1 MGRRGA
7 LGATLAVLVIV
18 AVVIAVR
25 ALDRGPAE
33 APAPAA
39 GTSSLLALTWGP
51 SLCTVTPDISGCRS
65 GSVGRR
71 GPVFMLHG
79 LWPQPSSEQY
89 CDVPPRSRGSR
100 PLPALPDDLRSELQA
115 RMSDASVMAPHEWYA
130 HGTCSG
136 VSAPDYFRIAADL
149 AGQAGAVLDP
159 LFAGARGRQIAARAV
174 REAVTARFGPDAGRR
189 VALTC
194 RDSGRGGAVVYE
206 VRLSLPTV
214 AELRARPAP
223 VPLGDALAGG
233 PAIPPGCGRG
243 AVP

>member
-7 LGATLAVLVIV
+7 LAATVAVLVVV

-25 ALDRGPAE
+25 ALDRRPADP
-33 APAPAA
+33 PAPAA

-65 GSVGRR
+65 GNVGRR
-71 GPVFMLHG
+71 GPVFVLHG

-89 CDVPPRSRGSR
+89 CDVPRRSRG
-100 PLPALPDDLRSELQA
+100 PLPALPEDLRSELQT

-159 LFAGARGRQIAARAV
+159 LFAGARGGQIAARAV

-206 VRLSLPTV
+206 VRLSLPAVT
-214 AELRARPAP
+214 ELRARPAP
-223 VPLGDALAGG
+223 VSLRDALAGG
-233 PAIPPGCGRG
+233 PAVPPGCGRA